1 MGLKQRWKANDL
13 NELSPAEK
21 QKLQR
26 EWAEA
31 RQRREQERFE
41 GHRRVAVEA
50 QTIWAACAAASPDHP
65 YLLKKLMRP
74 ENIGQVND
82 RLVVPM
88 YDIHGDIWKLQ
99 RIAPDGAKRFMRSEE
114 HTSELQSLM
123 RRSYAVFCLK

>member
-50 QTIWAACAAASPDHP
+50 QTIWAACAADSPDQP
-65 YLLKKLMRP
+65 YILKKWMRP
-74 ENIGQVND
+74 ENNGQVKDSLAAPMND
-82 RLVVPM
+82 
-88 YDIHGDIWKLQ
+88 INGDIWNQQ
-99 RIAPDGAKRFMRSEE
+99 RIAPEGAKRKRGRE
-114 HTSELQSLM
+114 H
-123 RRSYAVFCLK
+123 V

>member
-50 QTIWAACAAASPDHP
+50 QTIWAACAAASPDHA
-65 YLLKKLMRP
+65 YLLEKLMRP
-74 ENIGQVND
+74 ENNGKVND
-82 RLVVPM
+82 SLVVPR
-88 YDIHGDIWKLQ
+88 YDNNGHIRKIQ
-99 RIAPDGAKRFMRSEE
+99 TNS
-114 HTSELQSLM
+114 
-123 RRSYAVFCLK
+123 